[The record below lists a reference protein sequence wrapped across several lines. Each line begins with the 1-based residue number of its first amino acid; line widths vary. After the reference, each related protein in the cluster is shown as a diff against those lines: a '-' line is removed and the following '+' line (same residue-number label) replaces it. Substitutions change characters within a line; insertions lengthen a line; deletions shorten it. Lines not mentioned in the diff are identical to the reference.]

1 MKTVMVNPVSDLLVK
16 EVETDGFS
24 WGALLLG
31 VIWYAIYGV
40 WGKFWLYSFLSI
52 LVSCLSAGI
61 VLPVMWVVMGFRFNK
76 EHFEHLLSKGWKV
89 QTKK

>member
-1 MKTVMVNPVSDLLVK
+1 MKTVMVSQASNLLVK

-24 WGALLLG
+24 WGAFLLG

-40 WGKFWLYSFLSI
+40 WGKFWLYLLLSI
-52 LVSCLSAGI
+52 LIASFTLGI
-61 VLPVMWVVMGFRFNK
+61 GFIPLWLVMGFRFNK